1 MDLPQGYTMKMQVF
15 TLVSTKDLFLEIESP
30 RIAEELLA
38 GVTWDTFSR
47 VKSAGTNTPHTLPLD
62 SYFAT
67 ATMK

>member
-1 MDLPQGYTMKMQVF
+1 MGLPQGHTIKMQIS
-15 TLVSTKDLFLEIESP
+15 TLASRKDLLLEPESP

-38 GVTWDTFSR
+38 GVTWDTFSC

-67 ATMK
+67 ATTK